1 MQNTVKHNKETPSE
15 STGLIKTPRQLII
28 TVILAFL
35 IPIFVIIM
43 LIQLV
48 AITSPKGAGSKAQT
62 EEAIAQRLQPVAGFK
77 LVDAAAQE
85 AATAPADQAAQ
96 TDDATEK
103 PAAEP
108 KQTAAAPESEQ
119 KQTAVAEAEL
129 DPAGEKLYKSICFTC
144 HTTGVA
150 NAPKLGDKAAWAPY
164 IETGFDAMLEKSIQG
179 IGAMP
184 PRGGSQASDDE
195 MKAALKYMLSEV
207 EWVDAA
213 AQEAAPADQAAQAD
227 DATEKPA
234 AEPEQTAA
242 APESDQKQTAVAEAE
257 LDPAGEKLYKSI
269 CFTCHATGI
278 ANAPKLGDKAAWA
291 PYIETGFDTMLEKS
305 IQGVGAMPPRGG
317 SQASDDEM
325 KAVLEYMLSK
335 VQ

>member
-1 MQNTVKHNKETPSE
+1 MQNTVKHNNETPSE

-62 EEAIAQRLQPVAGFK
+62 EEAIAQRLQPVADFK

-85 AATAPADQAAQ
+85 AATAETAETQVAAAATESVSVTASADQAAQ
-96 TDDATEK
+96 TGDTIEK
-103 PAAEP
+103 P
-108 KQTAAAPESEQ
+108 
-119 KQTAVAEAEL
+119 VAE
-129 DPAGEKLYKSICFTC
+129 
-144 HTTGVA
+144 
-150 NAPKLGDKAAWAPY
+150 
-164 IETGFDAMLEKSIQG
+164 Q
-179 IGAMP
+179 
-184 PRGGSQASDDE
+184 
-195 MKAALKYMLSEV
+195 
-207 EWVDAA
+207 
-213 AQEAAPADQAAQAD
+213 
-227 DATEKPA
+227 
-234 AEPEQTAA
+234 EQTAA
-242 APESDQKQTAVAEAE
+242 APESDQKQAAVAEAE